1 MFISI
6 LSIIIIISIVFILF
20 KLTHVIWKTILFS
33 ILIILLITG
42 ITGYMIYKDVQNTIN
57 EEKII
62 IVSYEDE
69 VLTGLTFSENLD
81 DKKYLTTNQLN
92 EYSTFLSEED
102 LKQILSDNYLLIN
115 FNIVKI
121 NNTNGVEYMNN
132 SFTKDE
138 VFEMMLAE
146 NPTEFIQS
154 ASKLSEE
161 ISLNEIITE
170 EEMIE
175 YKMGISGLLFKELL
189 MSDQNTLKQIEIYPE
204 RITIKIIKELPFI
217 FDSIKNKIKEVN

>member
-1 MFISI
+1 
-6 LSIIIIISIVFILF
+6 
-20 KLTHVIWKTILFS
+20 
-33 ILIILLITG
+33 
-42 ITGYMIYKDVQNTIN
+42 MIYKDVQNTIN